1 VLQAL
6 LEALYN
12 IVLVISIQTSSLP
25 VFDIILILLFSYA
38 QDYAFSDIFGAPTA
52 ADVTPNDQASNT
64 VAGRLGRRV
73 SGLARRA
80 SAAVLSA
87 TGPIITSRP
96 SLGASAGSTILSR
109 VIPEAVESNRALA
122 GISMS
127 NVGTLGTRQSSFG
140 VDVSDRGVYG
150 HRQSSMDIES
160 GVSSSNRSS
169 TIMQRRHGTLSST
182 GSVSIFPTSRRS
194 QVMSLAPSH
203 DLADESPF
211 PAEAEFDQDPVQ
223 MYGQLENNLQRFLST
238 LESDADR
245 SLLVEQWGYAS
256 CLFY

>member
-1 VLQAL
+1 
-6 LEALYN
+6 
-12 IVLVISIQTSSLP
+12 
-25 VFDIILILLFSYA
+25 
-38 QDYAFSDIFGAPTA
+38 
-52 ADVTPNDQASNT
+52 
-64 VAGRLGRRV
+64 
-73 SGLARRA
+73 
-80 SAAVLSA
+80 VLSV

-96 SLGASAGSTILSR
+96 SLGVSAGSTILAR
-109 VIPEAVESNRALA
+109 VKSVFFEETMLRAIPEAVESNRALA

-127 NVGTLGTRQSSFG
+127 SVGTLGTRQSSFG

-160 GVSSSNRSS
+160 GVSSSHRSS

-211 PAEAEFDQDPVQ
+211 PAEAEYDQDPVT
-223 MYGQLENNLQRFLST
+223 MYGQLENNFQRFLST
-238 LESDADR
+238 LETDADR
-245 SLLVEQWGYAS
+245 SLFVEQWGYAS
-256 CLFY
+256 CLFIDI